1 MVRLLVVVA
10 ALYGL
15 MVHAIVL
22 LRMEMKMSNL
32 FIMLITIPLFLMVVR
47 IQVMLAPVVVV
58 LSADPTSDFVFRMG
72 HLFDVVLYRVVL
84 LVLDAVLD
92 AQIGD
97 LLRRQLSLLILVVN
111 CRGDLHRMLLRL
123 LMVGLSCC
131 VRSFWCNMV
140 LRFILRAMRYGH
152 LGNWMTVVDFSLC
165 SCGMMLL
172 LFLDN
177 NWLSRGTLSVIVFLL
192 SNVTL
197 GINC

>member
-97 LLRRQLSLLILVVN
+97 LLRRQLPLLILVVN
-111 CRGDLHRMLLRL
+111 CR
-123 LMVGLSCC
+123 
-131 VRSFWCNMV
+131 
-140 LRFILRAMRYGH
+140 
-152 LGNWMTVVDFSLC
+152 
-165 SCGMMLL
+165 
-172 LFLDN
+172 
-177 NWLSRGTLSVIVFLL
+177 
-192 SNVTL
+192 
-197 GINC
+197 